1 MRESAIQN
9 KQKCQELFWSGV
21 DKIYGVE
28 MQKNEVQSNACREN
42 TIIYWI
48 THVLS
53 EVSANRVYE
62 RKFN

>member
-42 TIIYWI
+42 TI
-48 THVLS
+48 TS
-53 EVSANRVYE
+53 SALFYSLYY
-62 RKFN
+62 